1 MTRMAA
7 PLPRAGMTAE
17 DLFVLPDD
25 DHRYELAGGELVR
38 MTPTGAE
45 HGAVTARL
53 GQILTEH
60 VVARRAGVCCGAET
74 GFILRRGPDAVR
86 APDAAF
92 VAGERIP
99 KTGVPRSYWPFAPD
113 LAVEV
118 VSPSDRL
125 GDVRAKAGEYL
136 GAGTRLVWIVEP
148 AARVVHV
155 HRPRREARAIGI
167 GGVLTGED
175 VLPEF
180 RCAVRRL
187 FSWDEGTGPPAGA

>member
-1 MTRMAA
+1 MAA
-7 PLPRAGMTAE
+7 PLPRARMTAE
-17 DLFVLPDD
+17 DLFILPDD
-25 DHRYELAGGELVR
+25 GYRYELAGGALVR

-53 GQILTEH
+53 GQILTGH

-74 GFILRRGPDAVR
+74 GFILRRNPDVVR

-92 VAGERIP
+92 VARERIP

-136 GAGTRLVWIVEP
+136 AAGTRLVWLVEP

-155 HRPRREARAIGI
+155 HRPRGEVQVIGV

-180 RCAVRRL
+180 RCAVRQL
-187 FSWDEGTGPPAGA
+187 FSWDGVTGPPADA

>member
-1 MTRMAA
+1 MAA
-7 PLPRAGMTAE
+7 PLPRARMTAE
-17 DLFVLPDD
+17 ELFILPDD
-25 DHRYELAGGELVR
+25 GYRYELAGGALVR

-74 GFILRRGPDAVR
+74 GFILRRGPDVVR

-92 VAGERIP
+92 VARERIP

-125 GDVRAKAGEYL
+125 GDVRAKVGEYL
-136 GAGTRLVWIVEP
+136 AAGTRLVWLVEP

-155 HRPRREARAIGI
+155 HRPRGEVQVIGV

-180 RCAVRRL
+180 RCAVRQL
-187 FSWDEGTGPPAGA
+187 FSWDGVTGPHAGG

>member
-1 MTRMAA
+1 MAA
-7 PLPRAGMTAE
+7 PLPRARMTAE

-25 DHRYELAGGELVR
+25 GYRYELTGGGLVR

-60 VVARRAGVCCGAET
+60 VVARGAGVCCGAET
-74 GFILRRGPDAVR
+74 GFILRRGPDVVR

-92 VAGERIP
+92 VARERIP

-125 GDVRAKAGEYL
+125 GDVRAKIDECL
-136 GAGTRLVWIVEP
+136 EAGTRLVWLVEP

-155 HRPRREARAIGI
+155 HRPRREAQVVGG
-167 GGVLTGED
+167 GGVLTGAD

-187 FSWDEGTGPPAGA
+187 FSWDEGSSPPAGA